1 MKLNIN
7 ESKVRRMIRKVLLES
22 TVNEAPAPDTASTPS
37 YAETKRQQGDST
49 VKSKMASGSKK
60 IRFKSDE
67 QQALEAELVSL
78 NDKAVEAIQDSSTKE
93 KVQRSIGKLMD
104 IVDKGKFNDAKQFA
118 LNVYAG
124 PLGDVDTALKGKLQ
138 IYDQNAASI
147 CSKLRRLASDE
158 EKARLSKDQ
167 EGKSAAKK
175 KKKGLS
181 SSGKD
186 KVKKIQSILSV
197 KADGSWGPK
206 TTTAWKAWI
215 VSPETKKG
223 IKSADLDSVLT
234 QAFLETNAG
243 KAGTIA
249 KKAGYTANLQGVYDL
264 VTTIAP
270 YLYGNEEVDDE
281 DSVAPGEYV
290 TDGDLTMDGVPIYSV
305 TVKAD
310 GKVTYVTDY
319 DDSPYSRRLSDQ
331 VSTKDYDRMKM
342 QASSGTKPSKE
353 DIFSEIEAGNS
364 LKRNYSTGQGP
375 LKETKIRRMIRQI
388 VLENLRKA

>member
-1 MKLNIN
+1 MKIN
-7 ESKVRRMIRKVLLES
+7 KRQLKNLIINAL
-22 TVNEAPAPDTASTPS
+22 NEAAAPDTASTPS

-49 VKSKMASGSKK
+49 VKSKMDSGSKK

-78 NDKAVEAIQDSSTKE
+78 NDKAVEAIRDPSTKE
-93 KVQRSIGKLMD
+93 KVQRSIDKLMD
-104 IVDKGKFNDAKQFA
+104 IVDKGKFNDAKNIA

-124 PLGDVDTALKGKLQ
+124 ELGDEDTDLKATLQGYDTKARSIIIKLVNLNADAPKSEQ
-138 IYDQNAASI
+138 EDTAASI
-147 CSKLRRLASDE
+147 KPE
-158 EKARLSKDQ
+158 PKPKP
-167 EGKSAAKK
+167 

-181 SSGKD
+181 SSAKD
-186 KVKKIQSILSV
+186 KVKKIQTIIGV

-206 TTTAWKAWI
+206 TTAAWKTWI
-215 VSPETKKG
+215 VSPETKAG
-223 IKSADLDSVLT
+223 IKSADLYSVLT

-249 KKAGYTANLQGVYDL
+249 KKAGYAANLQGVHDL
-264 VTTIAP
+264 VTTISDALIP
-270 YLYGNEEVDDE
+270 IEDEVDDE

-290 TDGDLTMDGVPIYSV
+290 ADGELTIDDVPIYSV

-310 GKVTYVTDY
+310 GKVTYATDY
-319 DDSPYSRRLSDQ
+319 DNSPYSRRLSDQ
-331 VSTKDYDRMKM
+331 VGTKDYVRMKM

-364 LKRNYSTGQGP
+364 LKRDETGTGP